1 MATSFPPSMQY
12 SATDLTLIIAA
23 CSSAIVGIIAGIRLS
38 RCTHIKLG
46 NCLEITREP
55 PKTPPNT
62 PSTDLSPVVS
72 PTPTP
77 RGEEDDD
84 SKV

>member
-1 MATSFPPSMQY
+1 MLY

-23 CSSAIVGIIAGIRLS
+23 CSSAIVGMIAGIRLS

-46 NCLEITREP
+46 SCLEITREP

-62 PSTDLSPVVS
+62 PNTPNEAFA
-72 PTPTP
+72 PTTP
-77 RGEEDDD
+77 RVMGENEGENI
-84 SKV
+84 V

>member
-1 MATSFPPSMQY
+1 MQY

-46 NCLEITREP
+46 NCLEITREA

-62 PSTDLSPVVS
+62 PNTPSDAISPM
-72 PTPTP
+72 TTP
-77 RGEEDDD
+77 RIMQNEENDD
-84 SKV
+84 KV

>member
-55 PKTPPNT
+55 PKSSPKTPPNT
-62 PSTDLSPVVS
+62 PSTPSAASVEEE
-72 PTPTP
+72 T
-77 RGEEDDD
+77 GEMQ
-84 SKV
+84 V

>member
-1 MATSFPPSMQY
+1 MASSYPPSLQY

-38 RCTHIKLG
+38 RCTHIKIG
-46 NCLEITREP
+46 NCLEITREA

-62 PSTDLSPVVS
+62 PSADPSPIVS
-72 PTPTP
+72 PITTP
-77 RGEEDDD
+77 RGEGDDD
-84 SKV
+84 KV

>member
-1 MATSFPPSMQY
+1 MTSSFPPSMQY

-38 RCTHIKLG
+38 RCTHIKIG
-46 NCLEITREP
+46 NCLEITREA

-62 PSTDLSPVVS
+62 PSTDPSPVVS
-72 PTPTP
+72 PIATP

>member
-1 MATSFPPSMQY
+1 MQY

-46 NCLEITREP
+46 NCLEITREA

-62 PSTDLSPVVS
+62 PSTPSDAIS
-72 PTPTP
+72 PTTP
-77 RGEEDDD
+77 RIMQDEESDG
-84 SKV
+84 KV